1 MTDFPAPVRTPV
13 NEPFWAGVDAGELR
27 LQHCPDCGLVNFPP
41 RVRCPDCFAEM
52 TWEPASGEGTVYTFG
67 VVHRPNQPAA
77 FAERLPIVLAV
88 VELAEGPRLVSNVL
102 ADPDD
107 VRIGADVQ
115 VVFEEIVEGV
125 TLPLFE
131 LVEFVE

>member
-1 MTDFPAPVRTPV
+1 MTASFPAPVRTPV

-41 RVRCPDCFAEM
+41 RSRCPDCFAELE
-52 TWEPASGEGTVYTFG
+52 WRAASGEGTVYSFG

-77 FAERLPIVLAV
+77 FEHRLPIVLAV

-107 VRIGADVQ
+107 VAVGADVR
-115 VVFEEIVEGV
+115 VVFEAVATDV
-125 TLPLFE
+125 VLPLFE
-131 LVEFVE
+131 LVDG